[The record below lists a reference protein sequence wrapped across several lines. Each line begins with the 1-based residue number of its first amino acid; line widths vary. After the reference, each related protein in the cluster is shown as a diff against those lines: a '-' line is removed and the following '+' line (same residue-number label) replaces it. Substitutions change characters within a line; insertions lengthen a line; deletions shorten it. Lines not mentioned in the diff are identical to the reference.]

1 MTVSLLLRLAAEAL
15 ASGRLAG
22 EAVLVET
29 GERAVVRDAQ
39 ELVEFVRGG
48 GRSGSEAAIETR
60 EDSRWGLGTP

>member
-39 ELVEFVRGG
+39 ELVEFVCGGSQAEVGDGEGG
-48 GRSGSEAAIETR
+48 GDDTAA
-60 EDSRWGLGTP
+60 

>member
-1 MTVSLLLRLAAEAL
+1 MTVSLLLRLVEAAL

-39 ELVEFVRGG
+39 EIVEFVRGG
-48 GRSGSEAAIETR
+48 SKEPAVDEGGCGDEPEA
-60 EDSRWGLGTP
+60 

>member
-1 MTVSLLLRLAAEAL
+1 MTVSLLLRLVEEAL

-39 ELVEFVRGG
+39 EIVEFVR
-48 GRSGSEAAIETR
+48 SGSRAEAPEEGGDDGAA
-60 EDSRWGLGTP
+60 